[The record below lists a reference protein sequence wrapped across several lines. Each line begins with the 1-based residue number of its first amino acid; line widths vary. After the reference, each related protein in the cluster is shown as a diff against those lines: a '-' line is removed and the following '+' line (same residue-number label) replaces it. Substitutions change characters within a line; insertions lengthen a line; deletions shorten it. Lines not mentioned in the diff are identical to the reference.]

1 MDRIVILI
9 VGIAISIVAA
19 WYSIAGLTAIFA
31 AAVIPIIIM
40 GGVLEIGK
48 IVTASWMFR
57 NWKNIPFLMR
67 TYFSFA
73 VLVLMLITSMGIFGF
88 LSKAHIDQTVSS
100 GDNTLQI
107 GVLNQRIEREQNKLN
122 DANRVIVQLDKSVD
136 ALIKYDRIRG
146 KDGAIAV
153 RKSQTEERNTL
164 NAIIESTAK
173 EITKLR
179 QEKLK
184 LSKQQLKFE
193 AEVGP
198 IKYIADMIYGD
209 QAKSMMDKAVRAV
222 ILLIVVV
229 FDPLAILLIVAAGGI
244 NVSNRKIV
252 GNGETKQADITSEE
266 EVKNIES
273 VSSGRNKR
281 RMRKGTERWRED
293 SAEIVNGDDWT
304 TSEKVI
310 IKKEEK

>member
-19 WYSIAGLTAIFA
+19 WYSIVGLTAIFA

-198 IKYIADMIYGD
+198 IKYIADMIYEIG
-209 QAKSMMDKAVRAV
+209 RAHV
-222 ILLIVVV
+222 
-229 FDPLAILLIVAAGGI
+229 
-244 NVSNRKIV
+244 
-252 GNGETKQADITSEE
+252 
-266 EVKNIES
+266 
-273 VSSGRNKR
+273 
-281 RMRKGTERWRED
+281 
-293 SAEIVNGDDWT
+293 
-304 TSEKVI
+304 
-310 IKKEEK
+310 